1 MSGFIA
7 LELMIALCVAPCI
20 LCWILGEMHGAAR
33 MRALLRSAGGFAEP
47 VGPISPP
54 LLNPFADRAMR
65 AEPSIKR
72 EAPEPA
78 SPAEEPIL
86 GPTLPP
92 ADPPSVATQIKAR
105 ERRATFD
112 DMPSLVDLHEQAQ
125 NIRNS
130 ARLWED
136 GEALQNLRDS
146 DPGLDRIL
154 RHYQGSIS
162 AMAGTT
168 PDRAANPEPK
178 VEAKSKPHDAT
189 LTNGA
194 RLASSKRVI
203 D

>member
-47 VGPISPP
+47 LGPISPP
-54 LLNPFADRAMR
+54 LLNPFADSAVRGELA
-65 AEPSIKR
+65 IKR

-86 GPTLPP
+86 GPSPP
-92 ADPPSVATQIKAR
+92 PVGPPSVATQIKAR

-112 DMPSLVDLHEQAQ
+112 DMPSLADLHEQAKS
-125 NIRNS
+125 IRSS
-130 ARLWED
+130 ARIWD
-136 GEALQNLRDS
+136 DDKALEHLRES
-146 DPGLDRIL
+146 DPVSDRVL

-162 AMAGTT
+162 ALAGSPSEPVAQPESMANTRG
-168 PDRAANPEPK
+168 R
-178 VEAKSKPHDAT
+178 T
-189 LTNGA
+189 LSG
-194 RLASSKRVI
+194 RERSASSKRLY